1 MDLPYINAEIKKR
14 LSQAIR
20 TSGMTT
26 REIARKTGVSP
37 EMITQYCTTDKL
49 PKLDTFVLLCRSVDV
64 TPDEILCFP
73 LPEKKQP

>member
-37 EMITQYCTTDKL
+37 
-49 PKLDTFVLLCRSVDV
+49 
-64 TPDEILCFP
+64 
-73 LPEKKQP
+73 